1 MLVPVRSALLPIALI
16 LASCAAP
23 PRPVETPKPDVTLDP
38 AYGQT
43 IGQLNALT
51 LAAEKLLQN
60 GQAEKAGALV
70 VEAQPLLTR
79 LLSATHPT
87 LEAMQAVS
95 DSDRLYCRM
104 LLANRHYGWAR
115 LLFQKEVT
123 RWKTWQPQTAD
134 TALRLKT
141 AIAGLAECDRR
152 LQE

>member
-1 MLVPVRSALLPIALI
+1 MLDPVRRALLPIALI
-16 LASCAAP
+16 LASCAPP
-23 PRPVETPKPDVTLDP
+23 PRPVEAPKPDLTLDP
-38 AYGQT
+38 SYGQT
-43 IGQLNALT
+43 IDQLTSLT
-51 LAAEKLLQN
+51 RAAEILLQS
-60 GQAEKAGALV
+60 GEADKAGALV
-70 VEAQPLLTR
+70 VDAQPLLNR
-79 LLSATHPT
+79 LLSATRPT
-87 LEAMQAVS
+87 LAAMQAVS

-123 RWKTWQPQTAD
+123 RWKTWKPQTAD

>member
-1 MLVPVRSALLPIALI
+1 MLV
-16 LASCAAP
+16 SCAPP
-23 PRPVETPKPDVTLDP
+23 PRPVEVPKPDLTLDP
-38 AYGQT
+38 SYGQT
-43 IGQLNALT
+43 VDQLNALT
-51 LAAEKLLQN
+51 RTAEKLFQS

-70 VEAQPLLTR
+70 VDAQPLLSR

-87 LEAMQAVS
+87 LAAMQAVS

-123 RWKTWQPQTAD
+123 RWKTWKPETAD

-141 AIAGLAECDRR
+141 AVAGLAECDRR
-152 LQE
+152 LRE